1 MTVFKSSSALI
12 IDCDYIFEGVNYWCF
27 VVNLENNEPN
37 SIITGITGAHQFA
50 LSNDNVVGVY
60 IFRTKVQFLPNGF
73 ENYFPNLTDYWANQ
87 NSMLNVITNENF
99 GDMPDLKTITLNR
112 NQINAIGRNAFDGL
126 NSLKL
131 LNLGNNVCINK
142 VYETPE
148 DFQLLQYD
156 IEKCAE
162 PEFNFTTTSPS
173 TTLSIIDS
181 LNARILELEEALT
194 NCLENQ

>member
-1 MTVFKSSSALI
+1 MVIVNSSSALI

-27 VVNLENNEPN
+27 VVKLENNEPN
-37 SIITGITGAHQFA
+37 AEITGIRGAHQFA

-73 ENYFPNLTDYWANQ
+73 SNYFPNLTDYWANQ
-87 NSMLNVITNENF
+87 NSLLKVITNENF
-99 GDMPDLKTITLNR
+99 EDIPNLTTVILSR
-112 NQINAIGRNAFDGL
+112 NQINEIGRSAFDNL
-126 NSLKL
+126 NYLTL

-148 DFQLLQYD
+148 DFILLQYH

-162 PEFNFTTTSPS
+162 PDFDFTTKSPS
-173 TTLSIIDS
+173 TTLSVIDS

-194 NCLENQ
+194 NCLDNQ

>member
-1 MTVFKSSSALI
+1 MTVVNSSSALI
-12 IDCDYIFEGVNYWCF
+12 IDCDYIFEGANYWCF

-37 SIITGITGAHQFA
+37 AVVTGISGAHQFA
-50 LSNDNVVGVY
+50 HSNDNVVGVY

-99 GDMPDLKTITLNR
+99 EGIPDLKTITLNR
-112 NQINAIGRNAFDGL
+112 NQINAIGRNAFDSL
-126 NSLKL
+126 NSLTL
-131 LNLGNNVCINK
+131 LNLANNVCINK

-148 DFQLLQYD
+148 DFLLLQYD

-162 PEFNFTTTSPS
+162 PDFNFTTKSPS

-181 LNARILELEEALT
+181 LNARILELEGALA
-194 NCLENQ
+194 NCLDTQ

>member
-1 MTVFKSSSALI
+1 MVIVNSSSALI

-27 VVNLENNEPN
+27 VVKLENNEPN
-37 SIITGITGAHQFA
+37 AEITGIRGAHQFA

-73 ENYFPNLTDYWANQ
+73 SNYFPNLTDYWANQ
-87 NSMLNVITNENF
+87 NSMLKVITNENF
-99 GDMPDLKTITLNR
+99 EDIPNLTTITLNR
-112 NQINAIGRNAFDGL
+112 NQINEIGRSTFDNL
-126 NSLKL
+126 NCLTL

-148 DFQLLQYD
+148 DLLLLQYD

-162 PEFNFTTTSPS
+162 PNFNFTTKSPS
-173 TTLSIIDS
+173 TTLSVIDS
-181 LNARILELEEALT
+181 LNARILELEEALG
-194 NCLENQ
+194 NCLDNQ